1 MPYFALMKATKLQI
15 DYSFDFEV
23 IGLIT
28 SLKGYKLAWCINNEL
43 RIDLRKEEDVNID
56 FVKEGKLVII
66 NYVYNTE
73 HSNFLLIKNKS
84 CEFINI
90 ASPYL
95 IPELKEYDYF
105 IRLQDENKTLS
116 THFIIDRMKEISGI
130 EYIKEIET
138 ENLKSRDNLIF

>member
-1 MPYFALMKATKLQI
+1 MKAFKLHV
-15 DYSFDFEV
+15 DYDFDFEV

-28 SLKGYKLAWCINNEL
+28 SLKGYKLAWSINNEL
-43 RIDLRKEEDVNID
+43 RIALKKEEDICIN
-56 FVKEGKLVII
+56 FLKEGKLVII
-66 NYVYNTE
+66 NYIFKTE
-73 HSNFLLIKNKS
+73 HTNFRLIRNKS
-84 CEFINI
+84 CEFANI

-105 IRLQDENKTLS
+105 IQLQDENRISNT
-116 THFIIDRMKEISGI
+116 FPIKEKLKNINGI

>member
-1 MPYFALMKATKLQI
+1 MKTIKLSI
-15 DYSFDFEV
+15 DYDFDFEV

-43 RIDLRKEEDVNID
+43 RIDLRKEEDISID
-56 FVKEGKLVII
+56 FLKEGKLVII
-66 NYVYNTE
+66 NYNFKTE
-73 HSNFLLIKNKS
+73 HSNFRLIKNKS
-84 CEFINI
+84 CEFVNI

-105 IRLQDENKTLS
+105 IQLQDENSGLNALS
-116 THFIIDRMKEISGI
+116 IKDRLNNISGI
-130 EYIKEIET
+130 EYIKIVET